1 VTDAGIYGL
10 CVIGECKL
18 IEYLDLRR
26 TKVTSEGVIMALQNL
41 SSLTVLEHDTVTEAL
56 HEIHKLGALENKLKD
71 LSKFSLSNISIC
83 ASNIPWWNWEKFL
96 KLTVFLC
103 PSITQVNFRGDYDSF
118 DDSILLELLPLEKLE
133 RLNVDGLISNADCPL
148 SFLKERG
155 SSLKHLHISV
165 VHEDYIPLIA
175 QYCPNLRSLSLS
187 NVILEEGDSD
197 IDDYANVIPQVRR
210 QRNKLMLKQPI
221 FKYLEKLTLFNLHE
235 MLRESI
241 CLLLL
246 SPSLKYV
253 DIHYCATFTDDVLQR
268 ATNAHSFPNLVSFEM
283 SNCELATHKIL
294 DILLL
299 QDNVSDHLNSIKL
312 EWWKQNEPSNFD
324 QIIDNWRKM
333 KEKNRWDLKIW
344 LGYKFDY
351 VYNKGKGPFEY
362 SSDEETDE
370 DKIIKN
376 KIIII

>member
-1 VTDAGIYGL
+1 
-10 CVIGECKL
+10 
-18 IEYLDLRR
+18 
-26 TKVTSEGVIMALQNL
+26 M
-41 SSLTVLEHDTVTEAL
+41 
-56 HEIHKLGALENKLKD
+56 
-71 LSKFSLSNISIC
+71 
-83 ASNIPWWNWEKFL
+83 
-96 KLTVFLC
+96 
-103 PSITQVNFRGDYDSF
+103 
-118 DDSILLELLPLEKLE
+118 LPLEKLE
-133 RLNVDGLISNADCPL
+133 RLDVDGLINNADCPL

-155 SSLKHLHISV
+155 SSSKHLHISV

-197 IDDYANVIPQVRR
+197 IDDYVNVIPQVRR
-210 QRNKLMLKQPI
+210 QRNKLMLKQSI

-235 MLRESI
+235 MLRQSL

-253 DIHYCATFTDDVLQR
+253 DINYCATFTDDVGLLQR
-268 ATNAHSFPNLVSFEM
+268 ATNAHSFPNLVSFEICLIG
-283 SNCELATHKIL
+283 NWRP
-294 DILLL
+294 ILLL

-312 EWWKQNEPSNFD
+312 EWWKQKEPSNFD

-351 VYNKGKGPFEY
+351 VYNKY
-362 SSDEETDE
+362 
-370 DKIIKN
+370 
-376 KIIII
+376 IIIIISI